1 MTKQKL
7 QAELLE
13 EVKEGV
19 KPSDLKKKLKRSK
32 SLGDIPSAPPLPTNQ
47 QQCKKCNDLQKQLDQ
62 ANQDWTSL
70 AQKGVENLK
79 KDPNPRIAELEKELA
94 ETVKDATEEITRQ
107 ETEIKQLR
115 TKLTQ
120 VNNQKEDL
128 TSKLKLTE
136 LDLNSHQR
144 AAEFRLN
151 DPFKDNSNWWE
162 DYGPIILLLGLYA
175 LSTWLLNKNPQRQH
189 YHE

>member
-62 ANQDWTSL
+62 ANQD
-70 AQKGVENLK
+70 
-79 KDPNPRIAELEKELA
+79 
-94 ETVKDATEEITRQ
+94 
-107 ETEIKQLR
+107 
-115 TKLTQ
+115 
-120 VNNQKEDL
+120 
-128 TSKLKLTE
+128 
-136 LDLNSHQR
+136 
-144 AAEFRLN
+144 
-151 DPFKDNSNWWE
+151 
-162 DYGPIILLLGLYA
+162 
-175 LSTWLLNKNPQRQH
+175 
-189 YHE
+189 